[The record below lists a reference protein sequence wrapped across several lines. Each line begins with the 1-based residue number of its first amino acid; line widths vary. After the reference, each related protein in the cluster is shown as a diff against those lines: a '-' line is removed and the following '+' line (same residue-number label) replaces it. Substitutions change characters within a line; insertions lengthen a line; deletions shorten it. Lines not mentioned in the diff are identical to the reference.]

1 MIVELHIHSQFS
13 HDSLM
18 RPEKVI
24 KAAKDRGLNGIAVTD
39 HDTIKGGLS
48 AQKANEDKG
57 FSVIIGCEVKSNC
70 GDIIGLF
77 LQEEIRSR
85 NCMDVVDEIKEQ
97 GGVVVLPHPF
107 RGHKLS
113 EELISAVH
121 AIETFN
127 SRTGKAENDLAKEL
141 GRKHNKAEVAGSD
154 AHFYSEIGLARTEI
168 QGNDP
173 EQLRTMIL
181 KGRTAVLDDRPSRQY
196 LQDCSQLIKALKLK
210 RYSAVPVLAAS
221 ASARYLL
228 RY

>member
-1 MIVELHIHSQFS
+1 MILELHIHSQFS

-18 RPEKVI
+18 KPDRII
-24 KAAKDRGLNGIAVTD
+24 KAARNIGLDGIAVTD

-57 FSVIIGCEVKSNC
+57 FSVIVGCEIKSDC

-85 NCMDVVDEIKEQ
+85 RYMEVIDEMRDQ
-97 GGVVVLPHPF
+97 GGVVILPHPF
-107 RGHKLS
+107 RGHRLS

-127 SRTGKAENDLAKEL
+127 SRTSKADNDLAEEL
-141 GRKHNKAEVAGSD
+141 QKKHNKAAVSGSD
-154 AHFYSEIGLARTEI
+154 AHFYSEIGLALTGIEACES
-168 QGNDP
+168 
-173 EQLRTMIL
+173 EQLRSMIL
-181 KGRTAVLDDRPSRQY
+181 KGRTAALERRQSHQY
-196 LQDCSQLIKALKLK
+196 LKDCSQLIKALKLK
-210 RYSAVPVLAAS
+210 RYSAVPGLLAG